1 MMSHCYCFHML
12 RFLAWGFFENVPL
25 HQSPVGRE
33 EKRSAG
39 ALERTRP
46 RLSLRAPHL
55 RPCSQACGGNS
66 PNLPSFDR
74 FLARQTRLRS
84 PSLARCRSGPMDFF
98 ITPAPGIR
106 PPA

>member
-1 MMSHCYCFHML
+1 ML
-12 RFLAWGFFENVPL
+12 RLLAWGFFENVPL
-25 HQSPVGRE
+25 HQSPVGKE

-46 RLSLRAPHL
+46 RLSVTPETLQPSMRRKFPKLTEL
-55 RPCSQACGGNS
+55 RPFPRSS
-66 PNLPSFDR
+66 DMPPEPLP
-74 FLARQTRLRS
+74 
-84 PSLARCRSGPMDFF
+84 GPMDFF